1 METVLDTQRNKY
13 SQNKGVTSISKLKK
27 ASKATVN
34 NYMLNEMCNY

>member
-13 SQNKGVTSISKLKK
+13 SQNKEVTSILSLEK

-34 NYMLNEMCNY
+34 IIS